1 MNGRVWIAGT
11 ALALVSACGHVS
23 DQAIVDNCRA
33 GGGLAVSACECVR
46 SEMKS
51 GLNDYAYDAIVL
63 LANGYDLEAGT
74 RLNGLTERDQIAVA
88 ATMMSA
94 YAACATAGGEAAR

>member
-1 MNGRVWIAGT
+1 MNRRMWIAGA
-11 ALALVSACGHVS
+11 ALALVPACGHVS

-33 GGGLAVSACECVR
+33 GGGLAVAACECVR

-51 GLNDYAYDAIVL
+51 GLNDYAYDAMVL
-63 LANGYDLEAGT
+63 LANGHDLEAGT

-94 YAACATAGGEAAR
+94 YAFCAVSGAKAA